1 MGSDKLH
8 DWLQIVGAAAI
19 VASLIFVG
27 MQLKQSQ
34 DIAIANQYQ
43 ARFESAAETARAYI
57 QSDTALK
64 AWGSFLTDKI
74 QSDGSISDEFRAW
87 AQGQSPEEIAF
98 RYWSAYIELKTHDN
112 HLFQYEQGFME
123 VESWLAFRET
133 FKMML
138 SAPKELYVVR
148 QIYLDNPGIWRRSF
162 GKYVEELLSEIQTER
177 ADSQY

>member
-1 MGSDKLH
+1 MDSDKLH

-34 DIAIANQYQ
+34 DIAVANQYH

-57 QSDTALK
+57 QSDTALE
-64 AWGSFLTDKI
+64 AWGSYLTSKVH
-74 QSDGSISDEFRAW
+74 SDSSLPEEFRAW
-87 AQGQSPEEIAF
+87 AEGRSPEELAY

-112 HLFQYEQGFME
+112 HLFQYEQGFIE
-123 VESWLAFRET
+123 AESWLAFREA

-138 SAPKELYVVR
+138 SAPRELFIVR
-148 QIYLDNPGIWRRSF
+148 QVFLENPDIWRRSF
-162 GKYVEELLSEIQTER
+162 RTYVEGLLAEIQSEQ
-177 ADSQY
+177 ANLQY

>member
-1 MGSDKLH
+1 MDSDKLH

-57 QSDTALK
+57 QSETALK
-64 AWGSFLTDKI
+64 AWGSFLTNKI
-74 QSDGSISDEFRAW
+74 QSDDSLSEEFRAW
-87 AQGQSPEEIAF
+87 AERQSAEEIAF

-112 HLFQYEQGFME
+112 HLFQYEQGFVE
-123 VESWLAFRET
+123 AESWQAFRET
-133 FKMML
+133 FKML
-138 SAPKELYVVR
+138 LRAPRELYVVR
-148 QIYLDNPGIWRRSF
+148 EIYLDNPDIWRRSF
-162 GKYVEELLSEIQTER
+162 RMYIEELLSEIETER
-177 ADSQY
+177 DDSPY